1 MHFGDPMRRKPKRF
15 SVSLSKD
22 DYKKLT
28 EIGRG
33 HRPSLSLQYLVNWSI
48 QRGLLDRINER
59 DLHKELA
66 NPLRNKTKKS
76 DD

>member
-1 MHFGDPMRRKPKRF
+1 MYCGDTMRNKPKRF

-22 DYKKLT
+22 DYKRLS

-48 QRGLLDRINER
+48 QRGLLDRADER
-59 DLHKELA
+59 QLHDELA
-66 NPLRNKTKKS
+66 NPLKTNGS